1 MKKLLIL
8 SFFLPFIATATEFN
22 PWNETDLLPVWK
34 STHLY
39 QTFQRVATSK
49 GNSCYPS
56 DDYFRTESVNVNYE
70 DYAIEA
76 EICAAITNKQ
86 YLNLDH
92 FKLTGRYRF
101 ADDIVD
107 DPYTV
112 VAGLSLIQAGKP
124 ALYDPASFHHGL
136 FGVEAH
142 LAVGKEVSKGQYW
155 TKRQYG
161 VLAFGVSRGYP
172 WMRAEVTY
180 SKNTSNQNQI
190 DFFAKGLV
198 GFGTKKLNLDRFYG
212 YGYIQHRSIDL
223 GVRYSYFLT
232 HCGGTLVGEYAYRA
246 YAKNFPKN
254 SSCLSITFLFPIG
267 IGI

>member
-8 SFFLPFIATATEFN
+8 SFFLPFIASATEFN
-22 PWNETDLLPVWK
+22 PWNDTDLLPVWK

-49 GNSCYPS
+49 GNSCCPS
-56 DDYFRTESVNVNYE
+56 DDYFRTESVSVNYE

-86 YLNLDH
+86 HFNLDH

-101 ADDIVD
+101 RDDIVD

-112 VAGLSLIQAGKP
+112 VGGVSLIQAGKP
-124 ALYDPASFHHGL
+124 ALDDPASFHHGL
-136 FGVEAH
+136 VGAEAH
-142 LAVGKEVSKGQYW
+142 IAVGKEVSKGQYW
-155 TKRQYG
+155 TKRHYG
-161 VLAFGVSRGYP
+161 LFAFGVSRGYP

-180 SKNTSNQNQI
+180 SKNTCNQNQM
-190 DFFAKGLV
+190 DFFARSLV
-198 GFGTKKLNLDRFYG
+198 GFGTKKLKLNCFHG

-223 GVRYSYFLT
+223 GLRGSYFLT
-232 HCGGTLVGEYAYRA
+232 RCGGTLVAEYSYRV

-254 SSCLSITFLFPIG
+254 ASRLMITFLYPIG